1 MITAKEAGK
10 KSTNAIK
17 QREAEMQQL
26 VDQCIPT
33 IEAAINTATENGLIS
48 LDIEHYKF
56 PIALSL
62 DVMHALCDMLRQ
74 HGYVVSVCPVQESI
88 TISWHQEN
96 QIYTKRL

>member
-10 KSTNAIK
+10 KSNNAIK

-26 VDQCIPT
+26 IDQCIPT
-33 IEAAINTATENGLIS
+33 IEVAINNAAENGLIS

-62 DVMHALCDMLRQ
+62 ELIHSLCDMLR
-74 HGYVVSVCPVQESI
+74 HNGYVVSVCPIQEII
-88 TISWHQEN
+88 TISWHKES